1 MSGGVDRQA
10 TAIRA
15 ERVSFSYT
23 GERKV
28 LDEVSLVIPR
38 GQFAAFVGRNGS
50 GKTTLV
56 KHFNGSLRPARH
68 DAVSRVWVYDDAG
81 REYDTRRTPL
91 HVLARMVG
99 YVFQNPDR
107 QTFMDTVRAELAF
120 GLHNLGVPKSE
131 AADRMTRALELVQ
144 LVGLEARNPFRLSRG
159 QRQRVALAA
168 VLVMEPDVI
177 VVDEPTT
184 GQDRRESRNI
194 LEILKSYNSRGR
206 TVLIVTHD
214 MALVAE
220 YSDRVIVMRDGRP
233 VADGHPRAVF
243 ADVES
248 LRTSNI
254 TAPQVT
260 ELGLRLGL
268 GCTLSVAELR
278 DSLLARV
285 GGGTGDSAPRAGG
298 SGDTRW

>member
-1 MSGGVDRQA
+1 MNGQPGREA

-23 GERKV
+23 GDREV
-28 LDEVSLVIPR
+28 LDDVSLVIPR
-38 GQFAAFVGRNGS
+38 GQFVAFVGRNGS

-56 KHFNGSLRPARH
+56 KHFNGSLRPARR
-68 DAVSRVWVYDDAG
+68 DAVSRVSVYDAAG
-81 REYDTRRTPL
+81 REHDTRRTPL
-91 HVLARMVG
+91 HLLARVVG

-120 GLHNLGVPKSE
+120 GLANIGVPPAE
-131 AADRMTRALELVQ
+131 AAARMARALDLVQ
-144 LVGLEARNPFRLSRG
+144 LAGLEPRNPFRLSRG

-168 VLVMEPDVI
+168 VLVMEPDII

-194 LEILKSYNSRGR
+194 LEILKEYNRRGR

-243 ADVES
+243 EDVES
-248 LRTSNI
+248 LRSSNI

-268 GCTLSVAELR
+268 GCTLRVSELTA
-278 DSLLARV
+278 SLLARA
-285 GGGTGDSAPRAGG
+285 GGKTGDPASRAGD
-298 SGDTRW
+298 SVATR

>member
-1 MSGGVDRQA
+1 VSSESA
-10 TAIRA
+10 PEAPAIRA
-15 ERVSFSYT
+15 EHVSFSYT
-23 GERKV
+23 GDRKV
-28 LDEVSLVIPR
+28 LDDVSLVIPR
-38 GQFAAFVGRNGS
+38 GQCVAFVGPNGS

-56 KHFNGSLRPARH
+56 RHFNGSLRPARR
-68 DAVSRVWVYDDAG
+68 DAVSRIGVYDVAG
-81 REYDTRRTPL
+81 RRHDTRRTPL
-91 HVLARMVG
+91 HVLARIVG
-99 YVFQNPDR
+99 HVFQNPDR

-120 GLHNLGVPKSE
+120 GLANIGVPPAE
-131 AADRMTRALELVQ
+131 AAGRMARALDLVQ
-144 LVGLEARNPFRLSRG
+144 LAGLEARNPFRLSRG

-168 VLVMEPDVI
+168 VLVMEPDII

-194 LEILKSYNSRGR
+194 LEILKEYNRRGR

-243 ADVES
+243 EEAEA

-268 GCTLSVAELR
+268 GCALSVAELKAL
-278 DSLLARV
+278 LLARAR
-285 GGGTGDSAPRAGG
+285 GETGDPASRAG
-298 SGDTRW
+298 DPVATR